1 MAGRGRSLSSA
12 HQRAAANRAAA
23 LLALSQG
30 RTSVREIL
38 AQAAAGDTPG
48 LRSLRVVTLLT
59 AQPGWTPKKARVAHR
74 RLRMLCQ
81 VQARQWGSDAEV
93 PATLTVAH
101 LLDGRT
107 DRSVPLALVLTRP
120 TTPVPG
126 FPFVAVGG
134 CDVDGG

>member
-1 MAGRGRSLSSA
+1 MAARGRALSSA
-12 HQRAAANRAAA
+12 HQRAAANRATA
-23 LLALSQG
+23 LLALSQD
-30 RTSVREIL
+30 RTTVREIL
-38 AQAAAGDTPG
+38 AQAAAVTPG

-59 AQPGWTPKKARVAHR
+59 AQPGWTPKKARIAHR

-107 DRSVPLALVLTRP
+107 DRSVPLALVLARP
-120 TTPVPG
+120 TTPVDG

>member
-1 MAGRGRSLSSA
+1 MAARGRALSSA

-30 RTSVREIL
+30 RTTVREIL
-38 AQAAAGDTPG
+38 AQAAAGTPG

-59 AQPGWTPKKARVAHR
+59 AQPGWTPKKARIAHR

-107 DRSVPLALVLTRP
+107 DRSVPLALVLARP
-120 TTPVPG
+120 TTPVAG